1 MSDHWNTAYGK
12 GAETR
17 SWFQPEATE
26 SLEFI
31 AKAGATPSDAVIDVG
46 GGASVLVDDLLARGF
61 GDLTVL
67 DLSDE
72 GMAIARARLGARGD
86 GVTWIVADLLAWTPP
101 RSYGG
106 WHDRAVLHFL
116 TADHE
121 RRRYAEVAGAAVRPG
136 GWIAVG
142 GFAPDG
148 PTSCSGLPVRGASS
162 DELAE
167 LFADAFT
174 PVTTGR
180 VVHTTPSGND
190 QAFAWLVARRRA
202 PHPTG

>member
-1 MSDHWNTAYGK
+1 MSEHWNTAYAK

-26 SLEFI
+26 SLEFL
-31 AKAGATPSDAVIDVG
+31 AKAGASPPEAVIDVG
-46 GGASVLVDDLLARGF
+46 GGASVLVDDLLARGYA
-61 GDLTVL
+61 DLTVL

-72 GMAIARARLGARGD
+72 GMAIARARLGAAGAA
-86 GVTWIVADLLAWTPP
+86 VTWIVADLLAWTPP
-101 RSYGG
+101 RRYDG

-116 TADHE
+116 TTDEE
-121 RRRYAEVAGAAVRPG
+121 RHRYAEVAATAVGPG
-136 GWIAVG
+136 GWIAIG

-162 DELAE
+162 DELAD
-167 LFADAFT
+167 LMADAFA
-174 PVTTGR
+174 PITTGR
-180 VVHTTPSGND
+180 VVHTTPSGTD

-202 PHPTG
+202 PHPAG